1 MRIFYPIIALLLVL
15 NIVSCKHSSNHLSAN
30 EKIGQEDSLKIV
42 SAFTPPF
49 EKADSVFLSLHKAME
64 KKENAL
70 NLLKANYAK
79 VLIMTGQLAKAD
91 SLVSQSIGSL
101 GFDSVSL
108 AYARFANLKAALA
121 AYQQDQEAA
130 IGYYKQALQVF
141 EDHNDIRN
149 TASVSFN
156 IANIFLSHL
165 NYPMAYQYSGVA
177 VKGFQS
183 IQDTLYYPSALA
195 VNAVAAIALEKRDE
209 AYKNAKEAEEKSLQY
224 KNPLGIAMSGY
235 ALGDIAMYDKNYDTA
250 IAYYQKIIPMA
261 QQLQQVPVVA
271 AAYASLLKAFLEKN
285 EWDKVIEEGNKAL
298 AFTEKFH
305 YEDVSYALHRHIS
318 QAYQQKGDEH
328 NALVFLRKADDFF
341 RDEVVSN
348 DRKAMGE
355 LLVKYE
361 AEKKD
366 KLLAQQQ
373 LLIQQKNTSIK
384 IWLLIGAV
392 LLTIGLVYLYQ
403 VKKHQAQKIKLLHQ
417 ENENAVLNALMNG
430 EEKERN
436 RISRELH
443 DGVAAMIG
451 ATQMSLQSLPFISEE
466 KKQEQLNKLADL
478 VSKTHTEVRR
488 VAHDLLPITLEKE
501 GLVPAIQQFTGE
513 LNAVGA
519 LQIEVQNELPDEY
532 LIPKRTE
539 LMLYR
544 MVQELV
550 NNVMKHA
557 QATQAWIHLSANHQE
572 LKIEVIDNG
581 IGFNKTQEN
590 QGLKSI
596 RDRLKVING
605 TMSIVGNNPDQTVV
619 AIKLDNPISNPVLV
633 A

>member
-1 MRIFYPIIALLLVL
+1 MRNLYLIIVLLLVL
-15 NIVSCKHSSNHLSAN
+15 NNFSCKPSSNHSTTN
-30 EKIGQEDSLKIV
+30 EKISQEDSLKIA

-49 EKADSVFLSLHKAME
+49 QNADSVFLSLQKIME
-64 KKENAL
+64 NKENAQH
-70 NLLKANYAK
+70 LLKANYARS
-79 VLIMTGQLAKAD
+79 LIMTGQLAKAD
-91 SLVSQSIGSL
+91 SLVSQSIGEL
-101 GFDSVSL
+101 GFDTLTL
-108 AYARFANLKAALA
+108 AYARYANLKAALA

-130 IGYYKQALQVF
+130 ISYYKQALQIF
-141 EDHNDIRN
+141 ENHNDIKN

-165 NYPMAYQYSGVA
+165 NYPMAYQYSEDA

-195 VNAVAAIALEKRDE
+195 VNSVAAIALEKRDE
-209 AYKNAKEAEEKSLQY
+209 AYKNAKEAEKISLQY

-235 ALGDIAMYDKNYDTA
+235 ALGDIAMYDKDYDTA
-250 IAYYQKIIPMA
+250 ILHYQKIIPMA

-271 AAYASLLKAFLEKN
+271 AAYASLLKALLEKK
-285 EWDKVIEEGNKAL
+285 ELDKVIEEGNKAL

-328 NALVFLRKADDFF
+328 NALLFLRKADDFF

-348 DRKAMGE
+348 DRRAMGE

-392 LLTIGLVYLYQ
+392 LLIIGLVYLYQ
-403 VKKHQAQKIKLLHQ
+403 VKKSQAQKIKLLYQ
-417 ENENAVLNALMNG
+417 ENENAILNALMNG
-430 EEKERN
+430 EEKERI

-451 ATQMSLQSLPFISEE
+451 ATQMSLQSLPFISDE
-466 KKQEQLNKLADL
+466 KKQEQLDKLADL

-488 VAHDLLPITLEKE
+488 VAHDLLPITLENE
-501 GLVPAIQQFTGE
+501 GLVPAIQQFSGE

-519 LQIEVQNELPDEY
+519 LQIQVQNELPDEY
-532 LIPKRTE
+532 PIPKRTE

-544 MVQELV
+544 MVQELI

-557 QATQAWIHLSANHQE
+557 HATNAWIHLSANHQE
-572 LKIEVIDNG
+572 LKIEVKDNG
-581 IGFNKTQEN
+581 VGFNKAQEN

-596 RDRLKVING
+596 RERLKVING
-605 TMSIVGNNPDQTVV
+605 QIQISSAIPNGTSVV
-619 AIKLDNPISNPVLV
+619 IRIQ
-633 A
+633 

>member
-1 MRIFYPIIALLLVL
+1 MAL
-15 NIVSCKHSSNHLSAN
+15 NNVSCKHSSKHLSAN
-30 EKIGQEDSLKIV
+30 EKISQEDSLKIAA
-42 SAFTPPF
+42 AFTPPF
-49 EKADSVFLSLHKAME
+49 KKADSVFLSLQHEME
-64 KKENAL
+64 KKENTL
-70 NLLKANYAK
+70 NLLKANYSK

-91 SLVSQSIGSL
+91 SMVSQSISELGSDTL
-101 GFDSVSL
+101 SL
-108 AYARFANLKAALA
+108 TYARFANLKAALA
-121 AYQQDQEAA
+121 AYQQDQNAA
-130 IGYYKQALQVF
+130 ISNYKRALQIF
-141 EDHNDIRN
+141 DNHNDIRN

-156 IANIFLSHL
+156 IANIFLSQL
-165 NYPMAYQYSGVA
+165 NYPMAYQYSDVA
-177 VKGFQS
+177 IKDFQS

-209 AYKNAKEAEEKSLQY
+209 AYKNAKEAEKISHKY
-224 KNPLGIAMSGY
+224 KNSLGIAMSGY
-235 ALGDIAMYDKNYDTA
+235 ALGDIAMYDKDYTTA
-250 IAYYQKIIPMA
+250 IEYYHKIIPMA
-261 QQLQQVPVVA
+261 QQMQQVPVVA
-271 AAYASLLKAFLEKN
+271 AAYASLLKALLEKK
-285 EWDKVIEEGNKAL
+285 ELDEVIEEGNNAQ

-318 QAYQQKGDEH
+318 QAYQLMGDEH
-328 NALVFLRKADDFF
+328 NALVHLRKADDFF

-348 DRKAMGE
+348 DRRAMGE
-355 LLVKYE
+355 LLVQYE

-392 LLTIGLVYLYQ
+392 LLVVGLVYLYQ
-403 VKKHQAQKIKLLHQ
+403 VKRNQTQKIKLLHQ

-443 DGVAAMIG
+443 DGIAAMIG
-451 ATQMSLQSLPFISEE
+451 ATQMSLQSLPFISDE
-466 KKQEQLNKLADL
+466 KKQEQLYKLTSL

-488 VAHDLLPITLEKE
+488 IAHDLMPITLEKE
-501 GLVPAIQQFTGE
+501 GLVAAIQQFTGE

-519 LQIEVQNELPDEY
+519 LQIKVQNELPDEY
-532 LIPKRTE
+532 PIPKRTE

-557 QATQAWIHLSANHQE
+557 QATSAWIHLSANHQE

-581 IGFNKTQEN
+581 IGFNTSHEN
-590 QGLKSI
+590 QGLQSI
-596 RDRLKVING
+596 RERLKAING
-605 TMSIVGNNPDQTVV
+605 KIQIFN
-619 AIKLDNPISNPVLV
+619 AIPNGTQIIIQIQ
-633 A
+633 